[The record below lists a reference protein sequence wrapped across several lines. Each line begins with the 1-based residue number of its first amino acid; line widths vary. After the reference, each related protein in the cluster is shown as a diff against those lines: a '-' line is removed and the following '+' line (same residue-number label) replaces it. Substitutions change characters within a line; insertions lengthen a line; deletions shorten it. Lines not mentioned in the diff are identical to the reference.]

1 MPTDCTTTFLK
12 LISPSLTSAHH
23 KSGILLL
30 GCFSAIPTVLCSC
43 QLFVF
48 LPLFSMCCVSCIVVP
63 TCVVQAVYVL
73 PNAAV
78 VLCCPMLLCCP
89 SCILCVVQ
97 CCCCPMLFVVQAVY
111 LLSNAVV
118 LSNAAVVLCCPMLL
132 LSKLYVCP
140 SCMCVVQAVYV
151 SKLYTCRRAKR
162 WLGRGDMW
170 ARTRSSQAS
179 ASCLIQCGT
188 S

>member
-43 QLFVF
+43 LLFVF

-89 SCILCVVQ
+89 SCTC
-97 CCCCPMLFVVQAVY
+97 VVQAVY
-111 LLSNAVV
+111 V